1 MPGNIIRIAMILAG
15 ICEVSVWGAW
25 AAEYTLTP
33 SAQTVHIG
41 YFNAAQK
48 PVLTITAVPG

>member
-15 ICEVSVWGAW
+15 ICEASVWGSC
-25 AAEYTLTP
+25 AAEYSLNP

-48 PVLTITAVPG
+48 PVLTIN